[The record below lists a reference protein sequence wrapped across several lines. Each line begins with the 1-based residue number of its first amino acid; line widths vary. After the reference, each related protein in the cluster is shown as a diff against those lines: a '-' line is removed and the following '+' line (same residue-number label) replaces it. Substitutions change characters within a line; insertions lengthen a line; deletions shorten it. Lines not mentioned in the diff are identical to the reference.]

1 MDLIIVQ
8 KWQSFLKKD
17 KEHDKKVHI
26 IYCNRKIIQK
36 K

>member
-26 IYCNRKIIQK
+26 IIVTEK
-36 K
+36 